1 MTMYHSDI
9 VSLYV
14 SFTAYIKSVKMQ
26 INAKST
32 LYDSTSG
39 NTGSAEAYMARL
51 IGVPFVA
58 VVGSVHIRVR
68 NTDTRLF
75 ISLAPRTG
83 EIA

>member
-1 MTMYHSDI
+1 
-9 VSLYV
+9 
-14 SFTAYIKSVKMQ
+14 MQ

-58 VVGSVHIRVR
+58 VVGSQEEIIQAILERFW
-68 NTDTRLF
+68 NLKSQLQRLF
-75 ISLAPRTG
+75 HYTNHNS
-83 EIA
+83 